1 MIQFSIQGRIG
12 FLIRYG
18 SIHLG
23 SGGVFL
29 FLHSNLSS
37 IVLCVACRIRKG
49 PSFLLAL
56 LFSEGWR
63 LGFSKPTG
71 QLSLPASSSRQSML
85 NPLYLQFAASV
96 DSCPRS
102 GVVHGVVGPLLLL
115 LLAFLCFV
123 ESRAEETV
131 GGVSFQPALRPEEE
145 RNWRYAVDSV
155 YFCFVLLQFMYI
167 FSLLLF

>member
-12 FLIRYG
+12 FSIQYG
-18 SIHLG
+18 SIHL
-23 SGGVFL
+23 SPGGVFL

-37 IVLCVACRIRKG
+37 IVLCVACWIRKG

-102 GVVHGVVGPLLLL
+102 GVVHGVVGPQRLGSTHPPSSSSSWPSSVSSSQERRRRL
-115 LLAFLCFV
+115 
-123 ESRAEETV
+123 EECPSNRRFDRKRKEID
-131 GGVSFQPALRPEEE
+131 GMQ
-145 RNWRYAVDSV
+145 
-155 YFCFVLLQFMYI
+155 
-167 FSLLLF
+167 